1 MCLTWLVY
9 GIVMSALALF
19 GSAIILSCAV
29 ATAFTKEVGDHE
41 RSESTAVA
49 DEDVAMLDAQ
59 AR

>member
-9 GIVMSALALF
+9 GIVMNALALF
-19 GSAIILSCAV
+19 GSAVILSCAV

-41 RSESTAVA
+41 DTESIAVA